1 MREPLNKKYAGEK
14 RFIETFFRLAPHQP
28 TPKMIGNRR

>member
-1 MREPLNKKYAGEK
+1 MREPLNKKYADEK
-14 RFIETFFRLAPHQP
+14 RFIKPFFRFAPHQP